1 MRKFGNACVRYLMR
15 IMRFSWLFGC
25 CFAIGSLLFICWGS
39 VYAQSTSDSAVTA
52 WRSGRFEVDV
62 AGVLSRSDIVLGHP
76 MRRHGR
82 QCLSEMATLVWRCGR
97 QIGFTAQLN
106 RADTLPERRSPG
118 QAVLPGLS
126 VLTDAKDYAGRL
138 NLYEGGVSGAWWRDD
153 RNCIWCSLIRVCGF

>member
-1 MRKFGNACVRYLMR
+1 
-15 IMRFSWLFGC
+15 MRFSWLFGC

-82 QCLSEMATLVWRCGR
+82 QCLSGNGNLGVAVWSAD
-97 QIGFTAQLN
+97 GFTAQLN

-118 QAVLPGLS
+118 QAILPGLS

-138 NLYEGGVSGAWWRDD
+138 NLYEGEFQEHGGGMTATAYVQPDT
-153 RNCIWCSLIRVCGF
+153 SLRILRPG